1 MTMEK
6 LAPNR
11 KDFSGLVGE
20 TFGELTILSIGEPL
34 HDGSHARE
42 CYCRCSCGIELTRN
56 FFHVKGG
63 RVKSCG
69 HLRREKAKAHAK
81 EMGLKNAHRLRELND
96 EVQSNNKLG
105 IKNVCWV
112 ESEGLYVISI
122 KKNGKY
128 FRARSSTLEGAIAKK
143 EALLEEVKL
152 YLKQLNWLTKES

>member
-11 KDFSGLVGE
+11 KDFSGLVGQA
-20 TFGELTILSIGEPL
+20 FGELTILSIGEPL

-42 CYCRCSCGIELTRN
+42 CYCRCSCGVELTRN

-69 HLRREKAKAHAK
+69 HLRRERAKAHAK

-128 FRARSSTLEGAIAKK
+128 FRARSSALEGAIAKK

-152 YLKQLNWLTKES
+152 YLKQLN

>member
-11 KDFSGLVGE
+11 KDFSGLVGQ

-42 CYCRCSCGIELTRN
+42 CYCRCSCGVELTRN

-63 RVKSCG
+63 KVKSCG
-69 HLRREKAKAHAK
+69 HLWREKAKAHAK

-152 YLKQLNWLTKES
+152 YLKQLN